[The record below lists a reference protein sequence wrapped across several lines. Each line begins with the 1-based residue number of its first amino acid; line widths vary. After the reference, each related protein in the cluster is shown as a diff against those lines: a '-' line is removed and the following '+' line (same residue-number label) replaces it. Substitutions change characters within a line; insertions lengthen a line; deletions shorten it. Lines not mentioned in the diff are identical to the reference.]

1 MPYKQRAGEITRG
14 TPQPLPAGPRTF
26 GETPAGE
33 NAEGEDMA
41 PRCEIALTLSTEE
54 VGALKQALKEVC
66 AGHRT
71 PQEDLL
77 KGVLSKIRMAEEKML

>member
-1 MPYKQRAGEITRG
+1 
-14 TPQPLPAGPRTF
+14 
-26 GETPAGE
+26 
-33 NAEGEDMA
+33 MA